1 MSMLNMTE
9 LLSMIVTLMA
19 GTLAAILNRA
29 SKRHVTVSEKTIE
42 ILRNIKE
49 NGSNSQG
56 SDGGNGT
63 EKKFDEKIEE
73 LIQDHHKQAIMQSTV
88 QFWFSLFA
96 SVVGFIFIIT
106 IIVVSKDL
114 QWYEYIAKIFPGIV
128 IEAVSVLFFSQSKE
142 TRERASDFLNKLRE
156 DRQFTKSIGIVD
168 TITDEKLKSLIKA
181 EIALRLCGVQD
192 IDVIT
197 NEIKNKE

>member
-1 MSMLNMTE
+1 MSILNMTE